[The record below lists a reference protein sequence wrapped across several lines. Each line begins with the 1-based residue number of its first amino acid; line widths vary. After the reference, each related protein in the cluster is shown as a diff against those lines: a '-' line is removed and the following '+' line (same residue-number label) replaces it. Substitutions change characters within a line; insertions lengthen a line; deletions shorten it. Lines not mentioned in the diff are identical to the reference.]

1 MCRVEGVTTT
11 PSELLLAL
19 ARKILLNE
27 GLFLLY
33 RYFTVDVNKPPRQAN
48 WLATPLEGNV

>member
-1 MCRVEGVTTT
+1 MCRVEGLTTT
-11 PSELLLAL
+11 PSERLLAL